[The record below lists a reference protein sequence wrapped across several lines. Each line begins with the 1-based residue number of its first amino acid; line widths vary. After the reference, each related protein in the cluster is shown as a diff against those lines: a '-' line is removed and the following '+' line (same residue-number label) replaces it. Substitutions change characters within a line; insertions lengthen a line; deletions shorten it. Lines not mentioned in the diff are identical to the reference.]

1 MYNLVMVK
9 SVYIHIPFCKSKCH
23 YCSFVSFNKLE
34 LKKEYLKALGQEI
47 KQSYQGELL
56 NTIYFGGGTPS
67 LLTVQEFENLLRYF
81 NINENTEITTELN
94 PDSCYSNGNFVAI
107 ENCKSGSYDYL
118 RGLYDI
124 GINRLSFGCQTF
136 NNDILKQINR
146 RHTSNQVIDVVK
158 TAQRAGFNNISL
170 DFIYG
175 LPHQTPEMFYEDLKR
190 GINLGIQ
197 HISLYG
203 LKIEDG
209 SWFYKNMPEHLPD
222 DDTQADMYL
231 GAVKL
236 LTENGFEHYEVSN
249 FSKCGYNSKHNLNYW
264 NNDEYYGFGV
274 AAHGYLNS
282 VRYGNVETLEEYLQN
297 PLNHKESKILT
308 EQEKLEEEIFL
319 GFRKMKGI
327 DVQNI
332 NFKYQIDFDE
342 KYKNILEKYL
352 KLKLIEKTDIGY
364 KLTVQGILV
373 SNVILADFLD

>member
-1 MYNLVMVK
+1 MVK

-94 PDSCYSNGNFVAI
+94 PDSCYSNGDFVSI
-107 ENCKSGSYDYL
+107 ENCKSDSYDYL

-175 LPHQTPEMFYEDLKR
+175 LPHQTPEMFYDDLKR

-231 GAVKL
+231 GAIKL
-236 LTENGFEHYEVSN
+236 LTKHGFEHYEVSN
-249 FSKCGYNSKHNLNYW
+249 FSKYGYNSKHNLNYW

>member
-94 PDSCYSNGNFVAI
+94 PDSCYSNGDFVSI

-175 LPHQTPEMFYEDLKR
+175 LPHQTPEMFYYDLKR

-231 GAVKL
+231 GAIKL
-236 LTENGFEHYEVSN
+236 LTKHGFEHYEVSN
-249 FSKCGYNSKHNLNYW
+249 FSKYGYNSKHNLNYW